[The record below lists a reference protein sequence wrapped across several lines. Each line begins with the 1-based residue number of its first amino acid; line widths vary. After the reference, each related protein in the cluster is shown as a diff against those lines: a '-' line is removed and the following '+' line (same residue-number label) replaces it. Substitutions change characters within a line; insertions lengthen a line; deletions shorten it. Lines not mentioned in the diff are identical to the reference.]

1 VEDQIKNIMD
11 ENNTGINWI
20 FLILILIIVTHI
32 VKIIKIFFCLVK
44 EFDPFLFQS
53 TSKKENRK
61 QPAKDISVLSSSK
74 KVYEGLNKIVQQRS
88 TISSTKL
95 DMEKELYQLK
105 IKKAKISLETTEIE
119 KEVMQKKLITQNL
132 EVQHNEIKN
141 QILLLEL
148 NNKRSN

>member
-1 VEDQIKNIMD
+1 MD

-61 QPAKDISVLSSSK
+61 KQTTKDISVLSSSK

>member
-1 VEDQIKNIMD
+1 
-11 ENNTGINWI
+11 
-20 FLILILIIVTHI
+20 
-32 VKIIKIFFCLVK
+32 LVK
-44 EFDPFLFQS
+44 EFDLFSSQP

-88 TISSTKL
+88 TIASTKL
-95 DMEKELYQLK
+95 DMEKELYELK
-105 IKKAKISLETTEIE
+105 IKKAKISLETAEIE
-119 KEVMQKKLITQNL
+119 KDIMQKKLIAQNL

-141 QILLLEL
+141 EILLLEL

>member
-1 VEDQIKNIMD
+1 M
-11 ENNTGINWI
+11 
-20 FLILILIIVTHI
+20 
-32 VKIIKIFFCLVK
+32 VK
-44 EFDPFLFQS
+44 EFDLVLSQP

-61 QPAKDISVLSSSK
+61 QLAKDISVLSSSK

-119 KEVMQKKLITQNL
+119 KEIMQKKLITQNL